1 MGPKLCIMM
10 AMCWIFLLVSLGP
23 WILSPGS
30 ISSLPLARPPS
41 RLRDWWSWRE
51 SERHLAG
58 GGLGIWDGGLD
69 RGLLACLSRP
79 LGDWFPYISIQ
90 SLMLLKDFDRFWETQ
105 TLSGTP
111 QTLSNSLKLSQ
122 NLSQTLSKPL
132 KHKLNPAFWLVWGGF
147 MVDISKKIQKN
158 SKKIQ
163 KNSKFSRN
171 PFHHHR
177 FPWLEWVVR
186 QSWLLVPP
194 AMAPPSIL
202 SAAAISKPVK
212 RKAQAM
218 EFVGMEIDHSDSHH
232 ESWWICESEEFWRTL
247 DSASLSLIL
256 VPVVNYVHCLVGFKV
271 ALTYMYA
278 CAILYHPKSLHDNIN
293 NKTNN

>member
-10 AMCWIFLLVSLGP
+10 AMCWIFLLVSLGQL
-23 WILSPGS
+23 ILSPGS

-90 SLMLLKDFDRFWETQ
+90 SLMLLRDFDRFWETQ

-158 SKKIQ
+158 SK
-163 KNSKFSRN
+163 FSRN

-177 FPWLEWVVR
+177 ISLARVSGSAVLASRSSSNGSTIHPVGSGYLQTRQAKGTGNGVCWDGNWSFWFSSWIAVDLWIRRVLEDPR
-186 QSWLLVPP
+186 
-194 AMAPPSIL
+194 L
-202 SAAAISKPVK
+202 S
-212 RKAQAM
+212 Q
-218 EFVGMEIDHSDSHH
+218 
-232 ESWWICESEEFWRTL
+232 
-247 DSASLSLIL
+247 
-256 VPVVNYVHCLVGFKV
+256 FKFDFG
-271 ALTYMYA
+271 
-278 CAILYHPKSLHDNIN
+278 SSG
-293 NKTNN
+293 